1 MGQHLPADDSKNED
15 LDSDEPVDSW
25 TVAVR
30 RLSLSEC

>member
-15 LDSDEPVDSW
+15 LDEPVDSW